1 MEIIHVAGYSLE
13 DKLPIAKRFE
23 QTTFPF
29 TKILPLG
36 TFFHGKESNTGWLR
50 RTLMWR
56 RRCSRRLCKATHKR
70 LESGRI
76 FVYLKF
82 AMVKYFSLPF
92 MLLASIYQCVT

>member
-1 MEIIHVAGYSLE
+1 MEIIPVAGYSLE
-13 DKLPIAKRFE
+13 DKLPIAKRSE

-29 TKILPLG
+29 TKILPPG